1 MFAVKTEKGM
11 TAVIAGDKEGFEEDS
26 SIVKA
31 TVVPSSLTDEEDC
44 IRIKAEEENWMLKRN
59 SELQSSNH
67 WRRCA

>member
-1 MFAVKTEKGM
+1 VFAVKTEKGM

-44 IRIKAEEENWMLKRN
+44 IRIKAEEENWMLK
-59 SELQSSNH
+59 
-67 WRRCA
+67 